1 MKKFKKML
9 EQPPLKRCVQS
20 CLSLTAF
27 TVFGF
32 TAVEPVSAASLHTG
46 FASYAITDLGQVNPY
61 GITNSGQVLVGN
73 GVAGVWDNGQITE
86 IKDTTWAYQMNS
98 SGQVVGRYL
107 SENWTDNAYL
117 WENGQRTDL
126 GYFGGI
132 SSFASDIN
140 EAGQIVG
147 KFNTTKEKWFPF
159 LWQNGEMIN
168 LGTLGYDAA
177 AAHGIN
183 NQGQV
188 VGYSGLALHVT
199 HAFQWENGKMIDLGT
214 LPGFNGSTAY
224 DINDSGQAVGYS
236 SNSLTKQQ
244 HATLWSNGQIT
255 DLGTLGGNLSGAT
268 AINNKGQVVGFG
280 TTTGNGGLNHGF
292 IWEDGKMA
300 DLNSLI
306 IKNPEDPAWFLQE
319 VSGINDR
326 GQIVGRGINSATG
339 KNHAFLLNPM
349 CGSSQLNPLLPDNF
363 EDGWHSFNNVANRH
377 WFDPP
382 TAVGFTFKIG
392 EAATNGAS
400 GGTGDGCIVD
410 KSLIALTP
418 NPTEPSLFTKILG
431 LPSGIDADELFSV
444 LVGGQEIGKFK
455 PNEVVDFVAL
465 LGYGVS
471 EFSVTGIDAEID
483 PKNPLAFP
491 IKLESNR
498 DKFSFKMRADSA
510 EAVPEPSEIAGIVT
524 SAAFFAGL
532 VFKRKRKLE
541 DDSVILEELASES
554 DIEIAS
560 CHTLVPAE
568 GD

>member
-1 MKKFKKML
+1 MRL
-9 EQPPLKRCVQS
+9 P
-20 CLSLTAF
+20 T
-27 TVFGF
+27 
-32 TAVEPVSAASLHTG
+32 SAE
-46 FASYAITDLGQVNPY
+46 VNPY

-107 SENWTDNAYL
+107 SENWTDNAYV

-147 KFNTTKEKWFPF
+147 KFNTTKDKFNPF
-159 LWQNGEMIN
+159 LWQNGTMID
-168 LGTLGYDAA
+168 LGTLGFNGAA
-177 AAHGIN
+177 LGIN

-214 LPGFNGSTAY
+214 LPGYNGSTAY

-236 SNSLTKQQ
+236 SNSLTQQ
-244 HATLWSNGQIT
+244 EHATLWSNGQIT
-255 DLGTLGGNLSGAT
+255 DLGTLGGNKSAAV
-268 AINNKGQVVGFG
+268 AINNKGQVAGFG
-280 TTTGNGGLNHGF
+280 TTTGNGGLAHGF
-292 IWEDGKMA
+292 IWENGKMA

-306 IKNPEDPAWFLQE
+306 PENSGWFLQE
-319 VSGINDR
+319 VSGINDL

-339 KNHAFLLNPM
+339 QNHAFLLNPM

-363 EDGWHSFNNVANRH
+363 EDGWHSFNNVANRL

-392 EAATNGAS
+392 DAATNVAS

-410 KSLIALTP
+410 KSSIALTP

-444 LVGGQEIGKFK
+444 LVGGKEIGKFK

-498 DKFSFKMRADSA
+498 DQFSFKMRADSA

-541 DDSVILEELASES
+541 DDSVILEELASKS

-560 CHTLVPAE
+560 CHTFVPAE

>member
-1 MKKFKKML
+1 MQKFKKRL
-9 EQPPLKRCVQS
+9 EQTDWGGFVHS
-20 CLSLTAF
+20 CLSLTAL
-27 TVFGF
+27 TVLGF
-32 TAVEPVSAASLHTG
+32 SAVEPVNAASLHTG
-46 FASYAITDLGQVNPY
+46 FASYSVTDLGRTNAY
-61 GITNSGQVLVGN
+61 GITNSGQVLVSN

-107 SENWTDNAYL
+107 SENWTENAYL

-132 SSFASDIN
+132 SSIASDIN

-147 KFNTTKEKWFPF
+147 KFNTTKEKFNPF
-159 LWQNGEMIN
+159 LWQNGEMID
-168 LGTLGYDAA
+168 LGTLGFNGGAM
-177 AAHGIN
+177 GIN

-188 VGYSGLALHVT
+188 VGYSGLVFGIT
-199 HAFQWENGKMIDLGT
+199 HAFQWENGNMIDLGT
-214 LPGFNGSTAY
+214 LPGYDGSTAY
-224 DINDSGQAVGYS
+224 DINDSGQAIGYS
-236 SNSLTKQQ
+236 SNSQTRQS

-255 DLGTLGGNLSGAT
+255 DLGTLGGNMSAAV
-268 AINNKGQVVGFG
+268 AINNKGQVAGFD
-280 TTTGNGGLNHGF
+280 TVTGNGGLNHGF
-292 IWEDGKMA
+292 IWEDGQMA

-306 IKNPEDPAWFLQE
+306 AADSGWFLQQ

-326 GQIVGRGINSATG
+326 GQIVGQGINSATG
-339 KNHAFLLNPM
+339 KNHAFLLNPI
-349 CGSSQLNPLLPDNF
+349 CGSSQRNPLLPDNF
-363 EDGWHSFNNVANRH
+363 EAGWHSFNNVANRL

-382 TAVGFTFKIG
+382 TAAGFTFKIG
-392 EAATNGAS
+392 DAAANGGS

-410 KSLIALTP
+410 ESEIAITP

-431 LPSGIDADELFSV
+431 LPSGIDANELFTV
-444 LVGGQEIGKFK
+444 VVGGKEIGNFK

-471 EFSVTGIDAEID
+471 EFSVTGIDAAID

-498 DKFSFKMRADSA
+498 DKFSFKMRAMNDA

-532 VFKRKRKLE
+532 LLKRKRK
-541 DDSVILEELASES
+541 SEV
-554 DIEIAS
+554 
-560 CHTLVPAE
+560 LVTN
-568 GD
+568 DL

>member
-9 EQPPLKRCVQS
+9 EQACPSRYVQS

-46 FASYAITDLGQVNPY
+46 FASYAITDLGQANTY
-61 GITNSGQVLVGN
+61 GMNNSGQVLLGQN
-73 GVAGVWDNGQITE
+73 GVGWIWDNGQMTE
-86 IKDTTWAYQMNS
+86 VKDSTWAYQINN

-132 SSFASDIN
+132 SSIASDIN
-140 EAGQIVG
+140 DGGQIVG
-147 KFNTTKEKWFPF
+147 KFNSTKDKFNPF
-159 LWQNGEMIN
+159 LWQNGEIID
-168 LGTLGYDAA
+168 LGTLGFNGGAL
-177 AAHGIN
+177 GIN

-188 VGYSGLALHVT
+188 VGYSGLVFGIT

-224 DINDSGQAVGYS
+224 DINDSGQAVGLS
-236 SNSLTKQQ
+236 ANTLTKQE

-255 DLGTLGGNLSGAT
+255 DLGTLGGNKSAAV
-268 AINNKGQVVGFG
+268 AINNKGQVAGFG
-280 TTTGNGGLNHGF
+280 NTTGDGGLAHGF

-306 IKNPEDPAWFLQE
+306 PADSGWFLQQ

-326 GQIVGRGINSATG
+326 GQIVGQGINSSTG
-339 KNHAFLLNPM
+339 KSHAFLLNPM
-349 CGSSQLNPLLPDNF
+349 CGSSQRNPLLPDNF
-363 EDGWHSFNNVANRH
+363 EDGWHSFNNVANRL

-382 TAVGFTFKIG
+382 TAAGFTFKIG
-392 EAATNGAS
+392 DAATNGAS

-410 KSLIALTP
+410 KSSIALTP
-418 NPTEPSLFTKILG
+418 NPTQPSLFTKILG

-471 EFSVTGIDAEID
+471 EFSVTGIDATID

-510 EAVPEPSEIAGIVT
+510 EAVPEPSEIAGLVT

-532 VFKRKRKLE
+532 ILKRKRKL
-541 DDSVILEELASES
+541 SK
-554 DIEIAS
+554 
-560 CHTLVPAE
+560 
-568 GD
+568 

>member
-1 MKKFKKML
+1 
-9 EQPPLKRCVQS
+9 
-20 CLSLTAF
+20 
-27 TVFGF
+27 
-32 TAVEPVSAASLHTG
+32 
-46 FASYAITDLGQVNPY
+46 
-61 GITNSGQVLVGN
+61 VLVGN

-147 KFNTTKEKWFPF
+147 KFNTTQEKFNPF
-159 LWQNGEMIN
+159 LWQNGEMID
-168 LGTLGYDAA
+168 LGTLGFNGGAL
-177 AAHGIN
+177 GIN
-183 NQGQV
+183 NKGQV

-214 LPGFNGSTAY
+214 LPGYNGSTAY
-224 DINDSGQAVGYS
+224 DINDSGQAIGYS
-236 SNSLTKQQ
+236 LNSTLKQS
-244 HATLWSNGQIT
+244 HATLWSKGEVI
-255 DLGTLGGNLSGAT
+255 DLGTLGGNMSAAT
-268 AINNKGQVVGFG
+268 AINNKGQVAGFD
-280 TTTGNGGLNHGF
+280 TVTGNGGLNHGF
-292 IWEDGKMA
+292 IWEDGEMA

-306 IKNPEDPAWFLQE
+306 PADSGWFLQQ

-326 GQIVGRGINSATG
+326 GQIVGQGINSATG
-339 KNHAFLLNPM
+339 QNHAFLLNPT
-349 CGSSQLNPLLPDNF
+349 CGSSQRNPLLPDSF
-363 EDGWHSFNNVANRH
+363 EDGWHSFNNVVSRK

-382 TAVGFTFKIG
+382 TAAGFTFKIG
-392 EAATNGAS
+392 DAVANGSS

-410 KSLIALTP
+410 KSSIAITP

-444 LVGGQEIGKFK
+444 VVGGKEIGKFK

-471 EFSVTGIDAEID
+471 EFSVTGIDAPID

-491 IKLESNR
+491 IKLESNQ
-498 DKFSFKMRADSA
+498 DKFSFKMRAMVDDA
-510 EAVPEPSEIAGIVT
+510 EAVPEPSEIGGIVT

-532 VFKRKRKLE
+532 LLKRKRK
-541 DDSVILEELASES
+541 SKV
-554 DIEIAS
+554 
-560 CHTLVPAE
+560 LVSH
-568 GD
+568 DV

>member
-1 MKKFKKML
+1 MKNFKKML
-9 EQPPLKRCVQS
+9 EQTDWGGFVQS

-27 TVFGF
+27 TVLGF
-32 TAVEPVSAASLHTG
+32 SAVEPVNAASLNTG
-46 FASYAITDLGQVNPY
+46 FASYSVTDLGPINAY

-132 SSFASDIN
+132 SSFARDIN

-147 KFNTTKEKWFPF
+147 KFNTTKEKFNPF
-159 LWQNGEMIN
+159 LWQNGEMID
-168 LGTLGYDAA
+168 LGTLGFNGDAM
-177 AAHGIN
+177 GIN
-183 NQGQV
+183 NKGQV

-214 LPGFNGSTAY
+214 LPGYNGSTAY
-224 DINDSGQAVGYS
+224 DINDSGQAIGYS
-236 SNSLTKQQ
+236 LNTTLKQS
-244 HATLWSNGQIT
+244 HATLWSKGEVI
-255 DLGTLGGNLSGAT
+255 DLGTLGGNMSAAI
-268 AINNKGQVVGFG
+268 AINNKGQVAGFD
-280 TTTGNGGLNHGF
+280 TVTGNGGLNHGF
-292 IWEDGKMA
+292 LWEDGKMA

-306 IKNPEDPAWFLQE
+306 PADSGWFLQQ

-326 GQIVGRGINSATG
+326 GQIVGQGINSATG
-339 KNHAFLLNPM
+339 QNHAFLLNPI
-349 CGSSQLNPLLPDNF
+349 CGSSQRNPLLPDSF
-363 EDGWHSFNNVANRH
+363 EDGWHSFNNVASRK

-382 TAVGFTFKIG
+382 TAAGFTFKISD
-392 EAATNGAS
+392 AVANGSS

-410 KSLIALTP
+410 KSPIAITP

-444 LVGGQEIGKFK
+444 VVGGKEIGKFK

-471 EFSVTGIDAEID
+471 EFSVTGIDAPID

-491 IKLESNR
+491 IKLESNQ
-498 DKFSFKMRADSA
+498 DMFSFKMRAMVDDA

-532 VFKRKRKLE
+532 LLKRKRK
-541 DDSVILEELASES
+541 SKV
-554 DIEIAS
+554 
-560 CHTLVPAE
+560 LVSH
-568 GD
+568 DV

>member
-1 MKKFKKML
+1 
-9 EQPPLKRCVQS
+9 
-20 CLSLTAF
+20 
-27 TVFGF
+27 
-32 TAVEPVSAASLHTG
+32 
-46 FASYAITDLGQVNPY
+46 
-61 GITNSGQVLVGN
+61 
-73 GVAGVWDNGQITE
+73 
-86 IKDTTWAYQMNS
+86 MNS

-147 KFNTTKEKWFPF
+147 KFNTTQEKFNPF
-159 LWQNGEMIN
+159 LWQNGEMID
-168 LGTLGYDAA
+168 LGTLGFNGGAL
-177 AAHGIN
+177 GIN
-183 NQGQV
+183 NKGQV

-199 HAFQWENGKMIDLGT
+199 HAFQWENGNMIDLGT
-214 LPGFNGSTAY
+214 LPGYNGSTAY
-224 DINDSGQAVGYS
+224 DINDSGQAIGYS
-236 SNSLTKQQ
+236 LNSTLKQS
-244 HATLWSNGQIT
+244 HATLWSNGEVIG
-255 DLGTLGGNLSGAT
+255 LGTLGGNMSAAT
-268 AINNKGQVVGFG
+268 AINNKGQVAGFD
-280 TTTGNGGLNHGF
+280 TVTGNGGLNHGF

-306 IKNPEDPAWFLQE
+306 PEDSGWFLQV

-326 GQIVGRGINSATG
+326 GQIVGQGINSATG
-339 KNHAFLLNPM
+339 QNHAFLLNPT
-349 CGSSQLNPLLPDNF
+349 CGSSQRNPLLPDSF
-363 EDGWHSFNNVANRH
+363 EDGWHSFNNVVSRK

-382 TAVGFTFKIG
+382 TAAGFTFKIG
-392 EAATNGAS
+392 DAVANGSS

-410 KSLIALTP
+410 KSSIAITP

-444 LVGGQEIGKFK
+444 VVGGKEIGKFK

-471 EFSVTGIDAEID
+471 EFSVTGIDAPID

-491 IKLESNR
+491 IKLESNQ
-498 DKFSFKMRADSA
+498 DKFSFKMRAMVDDA
-510 EAVPEPSEIAGIVT
+510 EAVPEPSEIGGIVT

-532 VFKRKRKLE
+532 LLKRKRK
-541 DDSVILEELASES
+541 SKV
-554 DIEIAS
+554 
-560 CHTLVPAE
+560 LVSY
-568 GD
+568 DV

>member
-1 MKKFKKML
+1 MSKSEVHMKKLKKML
-9 EQPPLKRCVQS
+9 EQACLSRYVQS

-46 FASYAITDLGQVNPY
+46 FASYAITDLGPINAY

-147 KFNTTKEKWFPF
+147 KFNTTKDKFNPF
-159 LWQNGEMIN
+159 LWQNGEMID
-168 LGTLGYDAA
+168 LGTLGFNGGAL
-177 AAHGIN
+177 GIN

-199 HAFQWENGKMIDLGT
+199 HAFQWENGNMIDLGT
-214 LPGFNGSTAY
+214 LPGYNGSTAY
-224 DINDSGQAVGYS
+224 DINDSGQAIGYS
-236 SNSLTKQQ
+236 LNTTLKQS
-244 HATLWSNGQIT
+244 HATLWSKGEVI
-255 DLGTLGGNLSGAT
+255 DLGTLGGNMSAAI
-268 AINNKGQVVGFG
+268 AINNKGQVAGFD
-280 TTTGNGGLNHGF
+280 TVTGNGGLNHGF

-306 IKNPEDPAWFLQE
+306 PAYSGWFLQQ

-326 GQIVGRGINSATG
+326 GQIVGQGINRATG
-339 KNHAFLLNPM
+339 QNHAFLLNPI
-349 CGSSQLNPLLPDNF
+349 CGSSQRNPLLPDSF
-363 EDGWHSFNNVANRH
+363 EDGWHSFNNVVSRK

-382 TAVGFTFKIG
+382 TAAGFTFKIG
-392 EAATNGAS
+392 DAVANGSS
-400 GGTGDGCIVD
+400 GGIGDGCIVD
-410 KSLIALTP
+410 NSPIALTP

-431 LPSGIDADELFSV
+431 LPSGIDADELFNV
-444 LVGGQEIGKFK
+444 LVGGKEIGKFK

-471 EFSVTGIDAEID
+471 EFSVTGIDAAID

-491 IKLESNR
+491 IKLESNQ
-498 DKFSFKMRADSA
+498 DKFSFKMRAMVDDA

-532 VFKRKRKLE
+532 LLKRKRK
-541 DDSVILEELASES
+541 SKV
-554 DIEIAS
+554 
-560 CHTLVPAE
+560 LVSH
-568 GD
+568 DV